1 MPKLKQAQC
10 YAIQKLMWNEV
21 MLWLTQTMGYNA
33 CIPLLIV
40 QMNDAEEI
48 LYPTIFD
55 VPDLTTLGVGG
66 FFFHSDA
73 AIVTR
78 ISIAASL

>member
-1 MPKLKQAQC
+1 
-10 YAIQKLMWNEV
+10 
-21 MLWLTQTMGYNA
+21 MLWLTQMMGYNA
-33 CIPLLIV
+33 CIPLLTA

-66 FFFHSDA
+66 FF
-73 AIVTR
+73 
-78 ISIAASL
+78 IS